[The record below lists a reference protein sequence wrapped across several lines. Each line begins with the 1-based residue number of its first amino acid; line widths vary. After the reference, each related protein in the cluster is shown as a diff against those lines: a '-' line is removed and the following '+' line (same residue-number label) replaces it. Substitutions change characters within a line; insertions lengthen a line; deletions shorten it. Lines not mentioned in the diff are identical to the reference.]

1 MKEIDFIRNKLSVNG
16 AIDEASSL
24 ALYEIERQINL
35 FRKLE
40 ESLWN
45 SELYVVYMHTTP
57 DGKKYIGITKNLPN
71 SRWNEG
77 SGYEAQRKFY
87 KAIQAYGWINI
98 EHKIIAAGLTET
110 EAKELETKLI
120 QEYKTIDPDYGY
132 NSNLSVAEDKHADK
146 TSTTRP
152 KQKGIQTRSDLDIC
166 REIIEKHSIKSVD
179 KTIYIFNG
187 SEYVKAPD
195 NAIEKEILEDHQVLS
210 PKRRKEIKE
219 NIMLLSQSNMEDVF
233 PESFIETA
241 QKTEIQMLLE
251 AFQSSGNKKVTEI
264 DIAELYTW
272 LNETPE
278 TDICVPMIWDQVFH
292 LLGEECPLII
302 SRRIG
307 IVLQNNGWRKEGKK
321 RLPKYGSQRCFCR
334 EV

>member
-132 NSNLSVAEDKHADK
+132 NPNLSVAEDKHADK

-233 PESFIETA
+233 PEEFLETT
-241 QKTEIQMLLE
+241 QNQEMRILLE
-251 AFQSSGNKKVTEI
+251 AFRLSGYKKVTEI
-264 DIAELYTW
+264 DIAELFTW
-272 LNETPE
+272 LNETNE
-278 TDICVPMIWDQVFH
+278 EYICLAMIWDKVFH
-292 LLGEECPLII
+292 LSGKCPALVGKRMGTII
-302 SRRIG
+302 RNHGWIPTGIRRYHA
-307 IVLQNNGWRKEGKK
+307 Q
-321 RLPKYGSQRCFCR
+321 YGQQRSFR
-334 EV
+334 RGA